1 MSEGFPCTPAIA
13 PLVMMRSEEGTLTE
27 EVPKILTAP
36 LDPVPPS
43 PLHLFGRLS
52 RLYKMMSLG
61 LLSALQTRGRRIRIA
76 QNGGAGGCKGL

>member
-1 MSEGFPCTPAIA
+1 MALVPVYYSSGSEGFLGTPAIA

-27 EVPKILTAP
+27 EVPKNLTAP

-43 PLHLFGRLS
+43 PLHLFERLS

-61 LLSALQTRGRRIRIA
+61 LLSFADQRVKA
-76 QNGGAGGCKGL
+76 